1 MRVLL
6 SCLTMILLCGA
17 AASHAGPAGHRLE
30 GWGWHTFRLQGIAID
45 RADKPREAPS
55 PRAGEQRRD
64 RISVFPE
71 SSGSSGSSN
80 AGNAQENSSASGDGN
95 RRPSRSLSPE
105 ERRALRRQIDEVG
118 HDIYTPK
125 R

>member
-1 MRVLL
+1 
-6 SCLTMILLCGA
+6 MILLCGA

-30 GWGWHTFRLQGIAID
+30 GWGWNTFRLQGIAID
-45 RADKPREAPS
+45 RGDRPSEAPA

-64 RISVFPE
+64 RYPVFPE
-71 SSGSSGSSN
+71 SSGSSGSN
-80 AGNAQENSSASGDGN
+80 NPGNTQESSSASGDGN
-95 RRPSRSLSPE
+95 RRQSRSLSPE

-118 HDIYTPK
+118 HDIYVPK